1 MFCHIYNLLSN
12 FLFTDQSQYVQ
23 YASRIL
29 VPHNMEKKRINDKA
43 PNKNRQKF
51 QENRQNYQQKQTKL
65 PTTNIMG
72 KKNNDGPDKKG
83 QISQPTPVRV
93 AEMIDYIAENRRH
106 NI

>member
-43 PNKNRQKF
+43 PNKNRQISQ
-51 QENRQNYQQKQTKL
+51 QENSPKLDLVPPSIPLYWYSTIKYQPVPPYTNPVPPYTDPVPPSTK
-65 PTTNIMG
+65 
-72 KKNNDGPDKKG
+72 K
-83 QISQPTPVRV
+83 
-93 AEMIDYIAENRRH
+93 H
-106 NI
+106 